1 MGTPPDQTERL
12 IPDVSPSI
20 RYKDSK
26 YIQPPKQLETLYA

>member
-20 RYKDSK
+20 RHKDST
-26 YIQPPKQLETLYA
+26 YIQPPKQLEPLYA